1 MICCI
6 IHDSTFNSNKSELTF
21 TVESIN
27 GIPTVD
33 GFIFLPPGYIHI
45 DCFIHK
51 VSKKRASPFYL
62 VSVILFNADLDQI
75 KKTQERIR
83 LEKPKVGFSIEINKY
98 IQTPIH
104 KRLDAF
110 KQLVQ
115 FTSPERIKDLIL
127 ENIRL
132 GSILVPHPPQQAL
145 SLSFFGGHPI
155 IGSSFVYPKDK
166 NGEYPV
172 FLFQIHVSDINQ
184 WLECSK
190 EIRKDGV
197 LLVFGVIK
205 KEDSLTYITDLFV
218 QFSEDISSPIPHAIP
233 VELSQYGEFQQ
244 NDMMIFEKVCIPP
257 FESSLLPYE
266 QMNDDETQY
275 YFNLESLVSLGE
287 ILIKGLKFL
296 GHPNQVQ
303 TCLLLEATLKE
314 NHKGWY
320 DPNYDSKDVEALE
333 QVLVEQGELCK
344 DWRLLFEIDLMNKQ
358 FREITGPQKEI
369 NNYLDGC
376 LYLMIKQ
383 SDLDNLDFTNTVTV
397 YQST

>member
-6 IHDSTFNSNKSELTF
+6 IHDSKFNNSKSELTL
-21 TVESIN
+21 TVEPKD
-27 GIPTVD
+27 GIPTED
-33 GFIFLPPGYIHI
+33 GFIFLPPG
-45 DCFIHK
+45 FIHLDCSIHR

-62 VSVILFNADLDQI
+62 VSVIIFNADLDQI
-75 KKTQERIR
+75 KKMQERIR
-83 LEKPKVGFSIEINKY
+83 LEKPTAGFSIEINKY
-98 IQTPIH
+98 LQTPIL
-104 KRLDAF
+104 KRLNTF

-115 FTSPERIKDLIL
+115 STSPDCIKELIL

-155 IGSSFVYPKDK
+155 IGSSFIYPKDK
-166 NGEYPV
+166 NGEYPI
-172 FLFQIHVSDINQ
+172 FLCQIHLKDVNQ

-190 EIRKDGV
+190 EFKKDGV
-197 LLVFGVIK
+197 LLLFGVIK
-205 KEDSLTYITDLFV
+205 KEDSLTYLTDLFV
-218 QFSEDISSPIPHAIP
+218 QFSEDLASPIPHAIP
-233 VELSQYGEFQQ
+233 EELSQYGALKQ
-244 NDMMIFEKVCIPP
+244 NDMMLFENVCIPP

-287 ILIKGLKFL
+287 ILIDGLKFL

-303 TCLLLEATLKE
+303 TCLLLEATLKV

-320 DPNYDSKDVEALE
+320 DPNYDSKDTDALE
-333 QVLVEQGELCK
+333 QVLLEQVELCK

-358 FREITGPQKEI
+358 FREVSGPEKEI

-383 SDLDNLDFTNTVTV
+383 SDLDNLDFSNTVTI
-397 YQST
+397 YQAT